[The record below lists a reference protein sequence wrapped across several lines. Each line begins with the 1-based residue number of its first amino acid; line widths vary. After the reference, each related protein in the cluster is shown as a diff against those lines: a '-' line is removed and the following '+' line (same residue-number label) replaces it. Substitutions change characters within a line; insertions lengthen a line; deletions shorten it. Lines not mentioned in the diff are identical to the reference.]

1 MTINPEY
8 NCDRILG
15 EGAFGQVWECKTPIS
30 EPFAKNHPK
39 VALKVIKNPGWGSA
53 AEVNVLKGLAHKY
66 VKNLNCFQVLPQIY
80 LFYFFPATLCDFCML
95 FIAKLEH
102 SASLWSIVTEVA

>member
-30 EPFAKNHPK
+30 EPFVKNHPK
-39 VALKVIKNPGWGSA
+39 VAIKVIKNPGWGSA
-53 AEVNVLKGLAHKY
+53 
-66 VKNLNCFQVLPQIY
+66 
-80 LFYFFPATLCDFCML
+80 
-95 FIAKLEH
+95 
-102 SASLWSIVTEVA
+102 TEVKSLGRGKETQRHL